1 MYKQLSRNFSWMASH
16 RQRCIVEYLS
26 VAYHIREISH
36 RGNNITARNISPVA
50 SNKVEERNVSSRLC
64 TLKHSDFFIPHFR
77 RILKLSRHASFRFER
92 VSKLKYAIYFFHW
105 AASISVRSCARA
117 HTHRS
122 MDIFS
127 KGNYFLRSC
136 SFFTVKRFSFE
147 SKKKLLSSAGFNNE
161 ATGIIPLSPPYSSP
175 SPSVLDREYNY
186 VLRLVNSIFFSLW

>member
-1 MYKQLSRNFSWMASH
+1 MASH

-50 SNKVEERNVSSRLC
+50 SNKVEERNISSRLC

-77 RILKLSRHASFRFER
+77 CILKLSRHASFRFER
-92 VSKLKYAIYFFHW
+92 VSKLKYTRYIFF
-105 AASISVRSCARA
+105 IEQPQFRFVRARA
-117 HTHRS
+117 LTHDTHTHRS

-127 KGNYFLRSC
+127 KENYFLRSC

-186 VLRLVNSIFFSLW
+186 VLRLVNSIFFSL

>member
-50 SNKVEERNVSSRLC
+50 SNKVEERNISSRLC

-77 RILKLSRHASFRFER
+77 YILKLSRHASFRFER
-92 VSKLKYAIYFFHW
+92 VSKLKYTRYIFF
-105 AASISVRSCARA
+105 IEQPQFRFVRARA
-117 HTHRS
+117 LTHDSHTHRS

-127 KGNYFLRSC
+127 KGNYFLALAVFSPWNDFLSNRRKNC
-136 SFFTVKRFSFE
+136 SRVPVLITKPPEWFLC
-147 SKKKLLSSAGFNNE
+147 LLP
-161 ATGIIPLSPPYSSP
+161 TPPPPPQYLTENTTTYYDS
-175 SPSVLDREYNY
+175 
-186 VLRLVNSIFFSLW
+186 